1 MWAKNNAMIPN
12 LLMNI
17 RTVFITLMKIKNTIQ
32 IIKREILI
40 LFDDMTSDIFHK
52 KNLQPVVTEL
62 FFRARKLD
70 ISLVFIA

>member
-40 LFDDMTSDIFHK
+40 LFDDMISDIFHK
-52 KNLQPVVTEL
+52 KKPSTSGNRTIFQ
-62 FFRARKLD
+62 
-70 ISLVFIA
+70 S

>member
-40 LFDDMTSDIFHK
+40 LFDDMISDIFHK

-62 FFRARKLD
+62 FSRARKLD

>member
-40 LFDDMTSDIFHK
+40 LFDDMISDIFHK

>member
-17 RTVFITLMKIKNTIQ
+17 RTVFKTLMKIKNTIQ

-40 LFDDMTSDIFHK
+40 LFDDMISDIFHK